1 MLLCEVELGSSG
13 GAWLNIRGPANS
25 YIHDGLT
32 HQTWCDA
39 ASVHSN
45 LRGVKIPQVIPGRTR
60 QSQHEVFCKEYVI
73 MDPAQ
78 IRQRYLFH
86 FRLN

>member
-1 MLLCEVELGSSG
+1 MLLCEAELGSSG
-13 GAWLNIRGPANS
+13 GAWLNAQGPANS
-25 YIHDGLT
+25 YIRKGLT
-32 HQTWCDA
+32 HQTWYDA
-39 ASVHSN
+39 ASIHPN
-45 LRGVKIPQVIPGRTR
+45 LRGVKIPQAIPGRT
-60 QSQHEVFCKEYVI
+60 SQPQHVVSCQEYVI

>member
-1 MLLCEVELGSSG
+1 MLLCEAELGSSG
-13 GAWLNIRGPANS
+13 GVWLNVRGPANS

-45 LRGVKIPQVIPGRTR
+45 LRGVKIPQVIPGRTS
-60 QSQHEVFCKEYVI
+60 QSQHVVCKEYVI

-86 FRLN
+86 LRLN